1 MFRLF
6 NKLLYSRQ
14 QNFKLNR
21 ATLQCSD
28 KKIMKHYDDFRLLN
42 YKDLAL
48 PTTVLA
54 SLYFMIRVVA
64 LLVSKVDY
72 W

>member
-1 MFRLF
+1 
-6 NKLLYSRQ
+6 
-14 QNFKLNR
+14 
-21 ATLQCSD
+21 
-28 KKIMKHYDDFRLLN
+28 MKHYDDFRLLN

-64 LLVSKVDY
+64 LFVSKVDY
-72 W
+72 L